1 VSARILYLDD
11 EEQLVFIVKR
21 MLERIGH
28 QVAGFTR
35 ADDALAAFTSAPAT
49 FDLVI
54 SDMSMPGMNGVEFA
68 KAVLAAHPAAVVLIA
83 SGYMD
88 EQETRNA
95 LAAGVKSVIRKPHT
109 IEEMRQMVI
118 DAIPHMASTGRS

>member
-1 VSARILYLDD
+1 MVSARILYLDD
-11 EEQLVFIVKR
+11 EEPLVFIVKR

-28 QVAGFTR
+28 RVVGFTR
-35 ADDALAAFTSAPAT
+35 ADEALSAFTAAPAT

-68 KAVLAAHPAAVVLIA
+68 KAVLAAHPPAIVLIA

-88 EQETRNA
+88 EQETQHA

-109 IEEMRQMVI
+109 IDEMRQMVI
-118 DAIPHMASTGRS
+118 DALG